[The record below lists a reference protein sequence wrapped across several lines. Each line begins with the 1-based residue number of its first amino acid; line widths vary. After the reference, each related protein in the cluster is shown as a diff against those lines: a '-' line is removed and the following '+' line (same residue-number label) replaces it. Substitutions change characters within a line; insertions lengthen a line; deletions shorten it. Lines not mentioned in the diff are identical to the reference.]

1 MPHFLSTSY
10 INFPLPNVLSFIE
23 TQSTNTETVF
33 FLVPLWRDWHF
44 YQINNRRKGFTK
56 YLHNWWETQG
66 FPWLRKKGS
75 SVSLRLRGALSAR
88 DADRAGSAAET
99 HPIDKVL
106 LAKVEDGKRME
117 LSQLLNEIRANYEK
131 LLTRNQIETVLST
144 RIQVMISYRQA
155 SSRIRRQSMSIQFLS
170 RPLWGTV
177 FPFQCSIYWGRNLGF
192 TAMWQGL

>member
-1 MPHFLSTSY
+1 MRNPGVSMAS
-10 INFPLPNVLSFIE
+10 E
-23 TQSTNTETVF
+23 K
-33 FLVPLWRDWHF
+33 R
-44 YQINNRRKGFTK
+44 
-56 YLHNWWETQG
+56 
-66 FPWLRKKGS
+66 S
-75 SVSLRLRGALSAR
+75 SVSLRLHGALSAR

-170 RPLWGTV
+170 RPL
-177 FPFQCSIYWGRNLGF
+177 
-192 TAMWQGL
+192 